1 LTQKATVE
9 VAAAA
14 QQKPAK
20 GKVRYDKKA
29 ESEFFVDNSA
39 LAGFTT
45 ERILYMAVRELIEN
59 SLDSCETGHI
69 LPKISLSLK
78 VLDQANDLWI
88 ITCEDNGIG
97 VPSDKVPIAVCS
109 FLTSGKYVE
118 KQQRG
123 LFGVGL
129 KMIAAFS
136 TKDTIHPIK
145 VWSKSQDEG
154 TEYYFELRT
163 DISTNKPILLAKKA
177 VKGEESKITGDSGFR
192 VEAILHAKLS
202 PITRNN
208 IKSKINEYISQ
219 TSIVNPYAII
229 EYETDEGRVT
239 FERRTEVMPQPAKE
253 VLPHPAD
260 MDLQTLKKAIMNFM
274 NQKTTLQGVL
284 SASFQ
289 KMSSEKAKDIIAKA
303 GLENKPAD
311 KYTENELIEIVKVC
325 KHTPFQQANTDHL
338 SPIGEEILTTG
349 MTSEYTIITTKD
361 AGPSSSS
368 TGSGAGGAPE
378 VQKPQITVRIMKP
391 ALTAYS
397 SRTCVINNRPTIV
410 ECGIAYGG
418 DIPSFKLYRFANK
431 IPLLYDE
438 GSDVAREVVSEVE
451 INKMGITKKE
461 AKEQF
466 ANVGAKSDR
475 AVELLPLHIFFHI
488 CSTKIPYKT
497 AGKESIASEGELK
510 RYMKSCLSEL
520 YRKVSAQIRRELRMK
535 EAVNRL
541 NLYKYYIPL
550 VVSAISESIKV
561 DPVKLEKAFT
571 ELAEKHVKIEQ
582 LAIAPVE
589 EKKEDKIT
597 SERLEEEIEEEKDEE
612 VKIDGEVIQPDREQ
626 IAINAARIK
635 GKTSKPKSRKKKGDE
650 AIPDARKQNSKQ
662 ETLDAIIEDEPKG
675 RRRKQVNAGN

>member
-1 LTQKATVE
+1 MTLNQKATVE
-9 VAAAA
+9 VAAA
-14 QQKPAK
+14 QSKPAVLK

-39 LAGFTT
+39 LTGFTT

-78 VLDQANDLWI
+78 LLDASNDLWM
-88 ITCEDNGIG
+88 ITCQDNGIG
-97 VPSDKVPIAVCS
+97 IPSDKVPIAVCS

-136 TKDTIHPIK
+136 TKDTIHPLK
-145 VWSKSQDEG
+145 VWSKSIDEG
-154 TEYYFELRT
+154 LEYYFALRT
-163 DISTNKPILLAKKA
+163 DISTNKPIVLAKKGI
-177 VKGEESKITGDSGFR
+177 KGEESKVEGDSGFK
-192 VEAILHAKLS
+192 VEAVLHAKLS

-208 IKSKINEYISQ
+208 MKNKINEYVSQ

-229 EYETDEGRVT
+229 EYETDEGKVR
-239 FERRTEVMPQPAKE
+239 FERRTEVMPQPSKE

-274 NQKTTLQGVL
+274 NQKTTLQGIL
-284 SASFQ
+284 STSFQ
-289 KMSSEKAKDIIAKA
+289 KMSSEKAKEIIAKA
-303 GLENKPAD
+303 GVENKPAD

-325 KHTPFQQANTDHL
+325 KYINFQQANTDHL
-338 SPIGEEILTTG
+338 SPIGEQILTTG
-349 MTSEYTIITTKD
+349 MTSEYTIISTKETITKE
-361 AGPSSSS
+361 ASSM
-368 TGSGAGGAPE
+368 TE
-378 VQKPQITVRIMKP
+378 IQRPQITVKILKP
-391 ALTAYS
+391 ALAAYA

-461 AKEQF
+461 AKAQF
-466 ANVGAKSDR
+466 ANGEAKSDR
-475 AVELLPLHIFFHI
+475 AVELLPIHIFFHI
-488 CSTKIPYKT
+488 CSTKILYKT
-497 AGKESIASEGELK
+497 AGTERKASEGELK
-510 RYMKSCLSEL
+510 KHMKYCLSEL
-520 YRKVSAQIRRELRMK
+520 YRKVSAQIRKELRMK
-535 EAVNRL
+535 EAQGRL

-550 VVSAISESIKV
+550 VVSAISESIRL
-561 DPVKLEKAFT
+561 DATKLEQAFA
-571 ELAEKHVKIEQ
+571 ELAERHVKGEISGG
-582 LAIAPVE
+582 VV
-589 EKKEDKIT
+589 EKKEDRIT
-597 SERLEEEIEEEKDEE
+597 GERLEEEAEE
-612 VKIDGEVIQPDREQ
+612 VFEVNGEVAKPDREQ
-626 IAINAARIK
+626 IAITAAGRKDKLTKPRIK
-635 GKTSKPKSRKKKGDE
+635 EEKK
-650 AIPDARKQNSKQ
+650 IP
-662 ETLDAIIEDEPKG
+662 ETLRKDKKQDKAQMTLDKVTEDAKPKG
-675 RRRKQVNAGN
+675 RKSK

>member
-1 LTQKATVE
+1 MTLKQKATVE
-9 VAAAA
+9 VAAA
-14 QQKPAK
+14 QSKPAVLK

-59 SLDSCETGHI
+59 SLDSCETDHI

-78 VLDQANDLWI
+78 LLDASNDLWM
-88 ITCEDNGIG
+88 ITCQDNGIG
-97 VPSDKVPIAVCS
+97 IPSDKVPIAVCS

-136 TKDTIHPIK
+136 TKDTIHPLKI
-145 VWSKSQDEG
+145 WSKSIEEG
-154 TEYYFELRT
+154 VEYHFALRT
-163 DISTNKPILLAKKA
+163 DISTNKPIVLAKKA
-177 VKGEESKITGDSGFR
+177 TKGEESEIGDDSGFK
-192 VEAILHAKLS
+192 VEAVLHAKLS

-208 IKSKINEYISQ
+208 IKNKINEYISQ

-229 EYETDEGRVT
+229 EYETDEGKVR
-239 FERRTEVMPQPAKE
+239 FERRTEFMPQPAKE

-274 NQKTTLQGVL
+274 NQKTTLQGIL
-284 SASFQ
+284 STSFQ
-289 KMSSEKAKDIIAKA
+289 KMSSEKAKEIISKA
-303 GLENKPAD
+303 GVENKPAD

-325 KHTPFQQANTDHL
+325 KYINFQQANTDHL
-338 SPIGEEILTTG
+338 SPIGEQILTTG
-349 MTSEYTIITTKD
+349 MTSEYTIITTRETVSKET
-361 AGPSSSS
+361 S
-368 TGSGAGGAPE
+368 TTE
-378 VQKPQITVRIMKP
+378 IQRPQLTVKVLKP
-391 ALTAYS
+391 ALTAYT

-461 AKEQF
+461 AKAQF
-466 ANVGAKSDR
+466 TNGEIKSDR
-475 AVELLPLHIFFHI
+475 AVELLPIHTFFHI

-510 RYMKSCLSEL
+510 KHMKYCLSEL
-520 YRKVSAQIRRELRMK
+520 YRKVSAQIRKELRMK
-535 EAVNRL
+535 EAQGRL

-550 VVSAISESIKV
+550 VVSAISESIIL
-561 DPVKLEKAFT
+561 DASKLEQSFT
-571 ELAEKHVKIEQ
+571 ELAENHVKGEITGGV
-582 LAIAPVE
+582 LD
-589 EKKEDKIT
+589 KKEDKIT
-597 SERLEEEIEEEKDEE
+597 GQRLEEEAEETPLEIHGELVKPDKDQQLTMTA
-612 VKIDGEVIQPDREQ
+612 GR
-626 IAINAARIK
+626 RK
-635 GKTSKPKSRKKKGDE
+635 GKLTKSLMKKEKIPETLRKDKKKD
-650 AIPDARKQNSKQ
+650 QVQ
-662 ETLDAIIEDEPKG
+662 MTLDNVSDSTKPKG
-675 RRRKQVNAGN
+675 RRRK

>member
-9 VAAAA
+9 VSAA

-59 SLDSCETGHI
+59 SLDSCETGHL
-69 LPKISLSLK
+69 LPRISLSLK
-78 VLDQANDLWI
+78 MIDQANDLWA

-97 VPSDKVPIAVCS
+97 VPSDKVPVAVCS

-145 VWSKSQDEG
+145 VWSKSHEEG
-154 TEYYFELRT
+154 AEHYFELRT
-163 DISTNKPILLAKKA
+163 DISTNKPIQLVKKA
-177 VKGEESKITGDSGFR
+177 VKGDESRIAGESGFR

-202 PITRNN
+202 PITKNN

-219 TSIVNPYAII
+219 SSVVNPYAII
-229 EYETDEGRVT
+229 EYETDEGKVM
-239 FERRTEVMPQPAKE
+239 FDRRTEVMPQPAKE

-274 NQKTTLQGVL
+274 NQKTTLQGIL
-284 SASFQ
+284 SGSFQ
-289 KMSSEKAKDIIAKA
+289 KMSNEKAKDIIAKA
-303 GLENKPAD
+303 GVENKAAD
-311 KYTENELIEIVKVC
+311 KYSENELIEIVKIC

-349 MTSEYTIITTKD
+349 MTSEYTIITTKE
-361 AGPSSSS
+361 AVAAES
-368 TGSGAGGAPE
+368 AGAPE
-378 VQKPQITVRIMKP
+378 VQKPQISVKILKP
-391 ALTAYS
+391 SLTAYA

-466 ANVGAKSDR
+466 ANVEVKSDR
-475 AVELLPLHIFFHI
+475 AVEFLPLHVFFHI

-520 YRKVSAQIRRELRMK
+520 YRKVSAQIRKELRMK
-535 EAVNRL
+535 EAASRL

-550 VVSAISESIKV
+550 VIGAISESIKV
-561 DPVKLEKAFT
+561 DASKLEQAFT

-582 LAIAPVE
+582 QVIAPVQE
-589 EKKEDKIT
+589 KEDKIT
-597 SERLEEEIEEEKDEE
+597 SKRLEEEVEEEVE
-612 VKIDGEVIQPDREQ
+612 IDGEVIKPDKEQ
-626 IAINAARIK
+626 IAINAARKK
-635 GKTSKPKSRKKKGDE
+635 GKLSKPKSKKEVPETLQKG
-650 AIPDARKQNSKQ
+650 SKQ
-662 ETLDAIIEDEPKG
+662 ATLDSITGDKPKE
-675 RRRKQVNAGN
+675 RRKANADN

>member
-1 LTQKATVE
+1 MTLKQKATVE
-9 VAAAA
+9 VAAA
-14 QQKPAK
+14 QSKPAVLK

-78 VLDQANDLWI
+78 LLDASNDLWM
-88 ITCEDNGIG
+88 ITCQDNGIG
-97 VPSDKVPIAVCS
+97 IPSDKVPIAVCS

-136 TKDTIHPIK
+136 TKDTIHPLK
-145 VWSKSQDEG
+145 VWSKSIDEG
-154 TEYYFELRT
+154 LEYYFALRT
-163 DISTNKPILLAKKA
+163 DISTNKPIVLAKK
-177 VKGEESKITGDSGFR
+177 VIKGEESKIEGDSGFK
-192 VEAILHAKLS
+192 VEAVLHAKLS

-208 IKSKINEYISQ
+208 MKNKINEYVSQ

-229 EYETDEGRVT
+229 EYETDEGKVR
-239 FERRTEVMPQPAKE
+239 FERRTEVMPQPSKE

-274 NQKTTLQGVL
+274 NQKTTLQGIL
-284 SASFQ
+284 STSFQ
-289 KMSSEKAKDIIAKA
+289 KMSSEKAKEIIAKA
-303 GLENKPAD
+303 GVENKPAD

-325 KHTPFQQANTDHL
+325 KYINFQQANTDHL
-338 SPIGEEILTTG
+338 SPIGEQILTTG
-349 MTSEYTIITTKD
+349 MTSEYTIISTKETIPKE
-361 AGPSSSS
+361 ASSM
-368 TGSGAGGAPE
+368 TE
-378 VQKPQITVRIMKP
+378 IQRPQITVKILKP
-391 ALTAYS
+391 ALAAYA

-461 AKEQF
+461 AKAQF
-466 ANVGAKSDR
+466 ANGESKSDR
-475 AVELLPLHIFFHI
+475 AVELLPIHTFFHI

-510 RYMKSCLSEL
+510 KHMKYCLSEL
-520 YRKVSAQIRRELRMK
+520 YRKVSAQIRKELRMK
-535 EAVNRL
+535 KAQGRL

-550 VVSAISESIKV
+550 VVSAISESIRL
-561 DPVKLEKAFT
+561 DAAKLEQAFT
-571 ELAEKHVKIEQ
+571 ELAERHVEISGG
-582 LAIAPVE
+582 VV
-589 EKKEDKIT
+589 EKKEDRIT
-597 SERLEEEIEEEKDEE
+597 GERLKEEAEEAFE
-612 VKIDGEVIQPDREQ
+612 VNGEVVKPDKEQ
-626 IAINAARIK
+626 IAISAAGRKGKLTKPRIK
-635 GKTSKPKSRKKKGDE
+635 EEKK
-650 AIPDARKQNSKQ
+650 IP
-662 ETLDAIIEDEPKG
+662 ETLRKDKKQDKAQMTLDKVTEDAKPKG
-675 RRRKQVNAGN
+675 RKSK

>member
-1 LTQKATVE
+1 MTLKQKATVE
-9 VAAAA
+9 VAAA
-14 QQKPAK
+14 QSKPAVLK

-78 VLDQANDLWI
+78 LLDAPNDLWM
-88 ITCEDNGIG
+88 ITCRDNGIG
-97 VPSDKVPIAVCS
+97 IPSDKVPIAVCS

-136 TKDTIHPIK
+136 TKDTIHPLK
-145 VWSKSQDEG
+145 VWSKSIEEG
-154 TEYYFELRT
+154 VEYHFALRT
-163 DISTNKPILLAKKA
+163 DISTNKPIVLAKK
-177 VKGEESKITGDSGFR
+177 VTKSEESEIDEDCGFK
-192 VEAILHAKLS
+192 VEAVLHAKLS

-208 IKSKINEYISQ
+208 IKNKINEYVSQ

-229 EYETDEGRVT
+229 EYETDEGKVR

-274 NQKTTLQGVL
+274 NQKTTLQGIL
-284 SASFQ
+284 STSFQ
-289 KMSSEKAKDIIAKA
+289 KMSSEKAKEIIAKA
-303 GLENKPAD
+303 GVENKSAD

-325 KHTPFQQANTDHL
+325 KYINFQQANIDHL
-338 SPIGEEILTTG
+338 SPIGEQILTTG
-349 MTSEYTIITTKD
+349 MTSEYTIITTRETVSKET
-361 AGPSSSS
+361 S
-368 TGSGAGGAPE
+368 TTE
-378 VQKPQITVRIMKP
+378 IHRPQLTVKVLKP
-391 ALTAYS
+391 ALTAYA

-461 AKEQF
+461 AKAQF
-466 ANVGAKSDR
+466 ANGETKSDR
-475 AVELLPLHIFFHI
+475 AVELLPIHTFFHI

-510 RYMKSCLSEL
+510 KHMKYCLSEL
-520 YRKVSAQIRRELRMK
+520 YRKVSAQIRKELRMK
-535 EAVNRL
+535 EAQGRL

-550 VVSAISESIKV
+550 VVNAISESIRL
-561 DPVKLEKAFT
+561 DTAKLEQSFT
-571 ELAEKHVKIEQ
+571 ELAEKHVKGDITGGV
-582 LAIAPVE
+582 LD
-589 EKKEDKIT
+589 KKEDKIT
-597 SERLEEEIEEEKDEE
+597 GERLEEEAEEALE
-612 VKIDGEVIQPDREQ
+612 IRGEVVKPD
-626 IAINAARIK
+626 K
-635 GKTSKPKSRKKKGDE
+635 GKDQQVEMTHRKRKDKKMTKPMIKEGKIPETLRKDKKQNQAQMTLDNVSDDGTKPKGKR
-650 AIPDARKQNSKQ
+650 SK
-662 ETLDAIIEDEPKG
+662 
-675 RRRKQVNAGN
+675 

>member
-1 LTQKATVE
+1 LNPKATVE
-9 VAAAA
+9 VAAT
-14 QQKPAK
+14 QSKPAVPK

-69 LPKISLSLK
+69 LPRISLSLK
-78 VLDQANDLWI
+78 LLDVSNDLWM
-88 ITCEDNGIG
+88 ITCQDNGIG
-97 VPSDKVPIAVCS
+97 IPSDKVPIAVCS

-136 TKDTIHPIK
+136 TKDTIHPLK
-145 VWSKSQDEG
+145 VWSKSIEDG
-154 TEYYFELRT
+154 LEYYFALRT
-163 DISTNKPILLAKKA
+163 DISTNKPIVLAKKLI
-177 VKGEESKITGDSGFR
+177 KSEESEIEADSGFK
-192 VEAILHAKLS
+192 VEAVLHAKLS

-208 IKSKINEYISQ
+208 IKNKINEYISQ

-229 EYETDEGRVT
+229 EYETDEGKVR

-274 NQKTTLQGVL
+274 NQKTTLQGIL
-284 SASFQ
+284 STSFQ
-289 KMSSEKAKDIIAKA
+289 KMSSEKAKEIIAKA
-303 GLENKPAD
+303 GVENKPAD
-311 KYTENELIEIVKVC
+311 KYNENELIEIVKVC
-325 KHTPFQQANTDHL
+325 KYINFQQANTDHL
-338 SPIGEEILTTG
+338 SPIGEQILTTG
-349 MTSEYTIITTKD
+349 MTSEYTIITTKETVPKQ
-361 AGPSSSS
+361 AS
-368 TGSGAGGAPE
+368 TTE
-378 VQKPQITVRIMKP
+378 IQRPQITAKILKP
-391 ALTAYS
+391 ALVAYA

-461 AKEQF
+461 AKAQF
-466 ANVGAKSDR
+466 SNGEIKSDR
-475 AVELLPLHIFFHI
+475 AVELLPIHTFFHI

-510 RYMKSCLSEL
+510 KHMKYCLSEL
-520 YRKVSAQIRRELRMK
+520 YRKVSAQIRKELRMK
-535 EAVNRL
+535 EAQGRL

-550 VVSAISESIKV
+550 VVSAISESIRL
-561 DPVKLEKAFT
+561 DAAKLEHAFS
-571 ELAEKHVKIEQ
+571 ELAEKHVKGEITGGR
-582 LAIAPVE
+582 VE
-589 EKKEDKIT
+589 EKEDRIT
-597 SERLEEEIEEEKDEE
+597 GERLEEEAEESLE
-612 VKIDGEVIQPDREQ
+612 VNGEVVKPEKEQ
-626 IAINAARIK
+626 VAINAARRK
-635 GKTSKPKSRKKKGDE
+635 GKLTKPRTKEEKIPETLRKDKKHDE
-650 AIPDARKQNSKQ
+650 AQT
-662 ETLDAIIEDEPKG
+662 TLDKVAEYAKPKG
-675 RRRKQVNAGN
+675 RKTK

>member
-1 LTQKATVE
+1 MSLTQKATVE
-9 VAAAA
+9 VAAA
-14 QQKPAK
+14 QKPATK

-59 SLDSCETGHI
+59 SLDSCETEHI
-69 LPKISLSLK
+69 LPRLSLSLK
-78 VLDQANDLWI
+78 MSDQANDLWT

-97 VPSDKVPIAVCS
+97 VPSDKVPVAVCS

-136 TKDTIHPIK
+136 TKDTIHPLK
-145 VWSKSQDEG
+145 VWSKSIEESS
-154 TEYYFELRT
+154 EYYFELRT
-163 DISTNKPILLAKKA
+163 DISTNKPIQLAKKT
-177 VKGEESKITGDSGFR
+177 VKGEESRIAGDSGFR

-219 TSIVNPYAII
+219 TSVVNPYAII
-229 EYETDEGRVT
+229 EYETDEGKVM
-239 FERRTEVMPQPAKE
+239 FDRRTEVMPQPAKE

-274 NQKTTLQGVL
+274 NNKTTLQGVL

-289 KMSSEKAKDIIAKA
+289 KMSSEKAKEIIAKA
-303 GLENKPAD
+303 GVENKAAD
-311 KYTENELIEIVKVC
+311 KYSENELIEIVKVC
-325 KHTPFQQANTDHL
+325 KHTAFQQANTDHL
-338 SPIGEEILTTG
+338 SPIGEQILTAG
-349 MTSEYTIITTKD
+349 MTSEYTIVTTKE
-361 AGPSSSS
+361 AVAAAEGTS
-368 TGSGAGGAPE
+368 TPE
-378 VQKPQITVRIMKP
+378 IQRPQITVKILKP
-391 ALTAYS
+391 SLTAYA

-438 GSDVAREVVSEVE
+438 GSDVAREVVSEVP
-451 INKMGITKKE
+451 INRMGITKQE
-461 AKEQF
+461 AKEF
-466 ANVGAKSDR
+466 ANVEVKSDR
-475 AVELLPLHIFFHI
+475 AVELLPLHVFFHI

-510 RYMKSCLSEL
+510 KYMKYCLSEL
-520 YRKVSAQIRRELRMK
+520 YRKVSAQIRKELRMK
-535 EAVNRL
+535 EAAGRL
-541 NLYKYYIPL
+541 NLYKFYIPL

-561 DPVKLEKAFT
+561 DSTKLEQAFT
-571 ELAEKHVKIEQ
+571 ELAEKHVRIEQ
-582 LAIAPVE
+582 LANAPAVE
-589 EKKEDKIT
+589 KEKEDKIT
-597 SERLEEEIEEEKDEE
+597 SERLEEEVEEAIE
-612 VKIDGEVIQPDREQ
+612 IDGEVIKPDKEQ
-626 IAINAARIK
+626 IAINAARKK
-635 GKTSKPKSRKKKGDE
+635 GKMSKPKAKKEKMPE
-650 AIPDARKQNSKQ
+650 ALQKEDKQS
-662 ETLDAIIEDEPKG
+662 TLDTVIEDKPKG
-675 RRRKQVNAGN
+675 RKKVNADN

>member
-1 LTQKATVE
+1 MTQKPTVE
-9 VAAAA
+9 VAAVA
-14 QQKPAK
+14 QQKSVK
-20 GKVRYDKKA
+20 GKVKYDKKA

-78 VLDQANDLWI
+78 MLDQANDLWI

-97 VPSDKVPIAVCS
+97 VPSDKVPVAVCS

-154 TEYYFELRT
+154 VEYYFELRT
-163 DISTNKPILLAKKA
+163 DISTNRPIQLAKK
-177 VKGEESKITGDSGFR
+177 VLKGEDCKITGDSGFR

-219 TSIVNPYAII
+219 TSVVNPYAII

-239 FERRTEVMPQPAKE
+239 FERRTEVMPQPARE

-303 GLENKPAD
+303 GVENKPAD

-349 MTSEYTIITTKD
+349 MTSEYTIVTTRE
-361 AGPSSSS
+361 ASQSSSS
-368 TGSGAGGAPE
+368 TAEGGGGAPE
-378 VQKPQITVRIMKP
+378 VQKPQLTVKILKP

-520 YRKVSAQIRRELRMK
+520 YRKVSAQIRKELRMK
-535 EAVNRL
+535 DAVNRL

-561 DPVKLEKAFT
+561 DPDKLEQAFT
-571 ELAEKHVKIEQ
+571 ELAEKHVKVEQ
-582 LAIAPVE
+582 LAIAPV

-597 SERLEEEIEEEKDEE
+597 SERIKEETEGE
-612 VKIDGEVIQPDREQ
+612 GEVQEIVIDDEVIRPDKEQ
-626 IAINAARIK
+626 IAINAARKK
-635 GKTSKPKSRKKKGDE
+635 GKTSKPKNNKKKDGE
-650 AIPDARKQNSKQ
+650 AAPRTLNENSKQ
-662 ETLDAIIEDEPKG
+662 QTLDAMIEDKPKE
-675 RRRKQVNAGN
+675 RRRK

>member
-1 LTQKATVE
+1 MTLNQKATVE
-9 VAAAA
+9 VAAA
-14 QQKPAK
+14 QSKPALVK
-20 GKVRYDKKA
+20 GKVRYDRKA

-59 SLDSCETGHI
+59 SLDSCETVHI

-78 VLDQANDLWI
+78 LLDASNDLWM
-88 ITCEDNGIG
+88 ITCQDNGIG
-97 VPSDKVPIAVCS
+97 IPSDKVPIAVCS

-136 TKDTIHPIK
+136 TKDTIHPLK
-145 VWSKSQDEG
+145 VWSKSIDEEG
-154 TEYYFELRT
+154 LEYHFALRT
-163 DISTNKPILLAKKA
+163 DISTNKPIVLAKK
-177 VKGEESKITGDSGFR
+177 VIKGEESKIDGDSGFK
-192 VEAILHAKLS
+192 VEAVLHAKLS

-208 IKSKINEYISQ
+208 IKNKINEYISQ

-229 EYETDEGRVT
+229 EYETDEGKVR

-274 NQKTTLQGVL
+274 NQKTTLQGIL
-284 SASFQ
+284 STSFQ
-289 KMSSEKAKDIIAKA
+289 KMSSEKAKEIIAKA
-303 GLENKPAD
+303 GVENKPAD

-325 KHTPFQQANTDHL
+325 KYINFQQANTDHL
-338 SPIGEEILTTG
+338 SPIGEQILTTG
-349 MTSEYTIITTKD
+349 MTSEYTIISTKETVSKE
-361 AGPSSSS
+361 ASI
-368 TGSGAGGAPE
+368 AE
-378 VQKPQITVRIMKP
+378 IQRPQITVKILKP
-391 ALTAYS
+391 ALAAYA

-461 AKEQF
+461 AKAQF
-466 ANVGAKSDR
+466 ANGESKSDR
-475 AVELLPLHIFFHI
+475 AVELLPIHTFFHI

-510 RYMKSCLSEL
+510 KHMKYCLSEL
-520 YRKVSAQIRRELRMK
+520 YRKVSAQIRKELRMK
-535 EAVNRL
+535 EAQGRL

-550 VVSAISESIKV
+550 VVSAISESIRL
-561 DPVKLEKAFT
+561 DAAKLEQAFT
-571 ELAEKHVKIEQ
+571 ELAEKHVKGEITGG
-582 LAIAPVE
+582 LV
-589 EKKEDKIT
+589 EKKEDRIT
-597 SERLEEEIEEEKDEE
+597 GERLEEEAEEAFEVNGEVVKPDKRQIATTAATKKGKLMKPRIKEEKIPETLRKDKKQDQAQMTLDKVAE
-612 VKIDGEVIQPDREQ
+612 D
-626 IAINAARIK
+626 A
-635 GKTSKPKSRKKKGDE
+635 KPK
-650 AIPDARKQNSKQ
+650 ARKSK
-662 ETLDAIIEDEPKG
+662 
-675 RRRKQVNAGN
+675 

>member
-1 LTQKATVE
+1 MDQKATVE
-9 VAAAA
+9 VAAA
-14 QQKPAK
+14 QSKPAVLK

-59 SLDSCETGHI
+59 SLDSCETGNI

-78 VLDQANDLWI
+78 LLDASNDLWM
-88 ITCEDNGIG
+88 ITCKDNGIG
-97 VPSDKVPIAVCS
+97 IPSDKVPIAVCS

-136 TKDTIHPIK
+136 TKDTIHPLK
-145 VWSKSQDEG
+145 VWSKSIEEG
-154 TEYYFELRT
+154 LEYYFALRT
-163 DISTNKPILLAKKA
+163 DISTNKPIVLAKKLI
-177 VKGEESKITGDSGFR
+177 KCEESKIEGDSGFR
-192 VEAILHAKLS
+192 VEAVLHAKLS

-208 IKSKINEYISQ
+208 MKNKINEYISQ

-229 EYETDEGRVT
+229 EYETDEGKVR

-274 NQKTTLQGVL
+274 NQKTTLQGIL
-284 SASFQ
+284 STSFQ
-289 KMSSEKAKDIIAKA
+289 KMSSEKAKEIIAKA
-303 GLENKPAD
+303 GVENKPAD
-311 KYTENELIEIVKVC
+311 KYTENELIEIVKAC
-325 KHTPFQQANTDHL
+325 KHINFQQANTDHL
-338 SPIGEEILTTG
+338 SPIGEQILTTG
-349 MTSEYTIITTKD
+349 MTSEYTIISTKETVSKE
-361 AGPSSSS
+361 ASI
-368 TGSGAGGAPE
+368 PE
-378 VQKPQITVRIMKP
+378 IQRPQITVKMLKP
-391 ALTAYS
+391 ALAAYA

-461 AKEQF
+461 AKTQF
-466 ANVGAKSDR
+466 ANGEIKSDR
-475 AVELLPLHIFFHI
+475 AVELLPIHTFFHI

-510 RYMKSCLSEL
+510 KHMKFCLSEL
-520 YRKVSAQIRRELRMK
+520 YRKVSAQIRKELRMK
-535 EAVNRL
+535 EAQGRL

-550 VVSAISESIKV
+550 VVSAISESIRL
-561 DPVKLEKAFT
+561 DAIKLEQSFA
-571 ELAEKHVKIEQ
+571 ELAEKHVKGEITGG
-582 LAIAPVE
+582 VV
-589 EKKEDKIT
+589 EKKEDRIT
-597 SERLEEEIEEEKDEE
+597 GERLEEEAEEASVE
-612 VKIDGEVIQPDREQ
+612 VTGEVVKPNNKEQ
-626 IAINAARIK
+626 IAITAAAAARK
-635 GKTSKPKSRKKKGDE
+635 GKLTKPRNKEEKIPESLRKNKKQD
-650 AIPDARKQNSKQ
+650 QSQ
-662 ETLDAIIEDEPKG
+662 MTLDKVAEDAKPKG
-675 RRRKQVNAGN
+675 RKSK